1 METDNLF
8 YRLFSVTP
16 NLIHELAGTD
26 PNVAYR
32 FDASVLKS
40 LERRPD
46 GVLRPA
52 TDDPTQPI
60 VFLEA
65 QMQPERQLYR
75 RTLTKIA
82 LYLDQNDLTNP
93 WKTIAIYPSRATER
107 LEQEQMRQ
115 ALNLTTIYLDELPE
129 SGSAARA
136 CLRLIGTEPE
146 AVPEQARAVAAQTKS
161 EGVQTRELIELI
173 SIIVTRKLPEL
184 TEQEIEEMLE
194 LTPLEKTKPYQE
206 GRQEG
211 LQEGLQE
218 GRQEERREIARN
230 LLRDRMPLEKVAQ
243 LTGLTLDEVQQLQLQ
258 RLLSAAPRK

>member
-8 YRLFSVTP
+8 YRLFSISP
-16 NLIHELAGTD
+16 NLIHEPAGTD

-46 GVLRPA
+46 GVLRPV
-52 TDDPTQPI
+52 TDDPSLPI

-82 LYLDQNDLTNP
+82 LYLDQNDLPNP
-93 WKTIAIYPSRATER
+93 WKTIAIYPGRATER

-115 ALNLTTIYLDELPE
+115 ALNLTAVYLDELPE
-129 SGSAARA
+129 SGSAAQA

-146 AVPEQARAVAAQTKS
+146 VLPERARAVAAQTRS
-161 EGVQTRELIELI
+161 EGGQTRELIELI
-173 SIIVTRKLPEL
+173 SIIVSRKLPEL
-184 TEQEIEEMLE
+184 TEREIEEMLE

-206 GRQEG
+206 GRHDG
-211 LQEGLQE
+211 RQEGLQE
-218 GRQEERREIARN
+218 GRQVERREIARN
-230 LLRDRMPLEKVAQ
+230 LLRDRVPPEKVAQ
-243 LTGLTLDEVQQLQLQ
+243 LTGLTLAEVRQLQ
-258 RLLSAAPRK
+258 